1 MTLQPGDIL
10 AFYGTDWTSR
20 CIEWGTWGPSHVGIL
35 CDYRGSPVL
44 VESTTLCDQPCL
56 VTGKTI
62 RGVQAHLAED
72 RIATYRGRVLH
83 YALTDECR
91 LSSDESTLLTRI
103 LLKHWIGRPYDLAGA
118 LVSGTNFLKFSHWV
132 PYPDLGS
139 VFCSK
144 LVARLYMRL
153 NRLNWDDPGR
163 YSPAYL
169 IRTLRR
175 TGVIEWPEVVRAG
188 ARACAA

>member
-1 MTLQPGDIL
+1 MNLQPGDIL

-35 CDYRGSPVL
+35 CDYRGGSVL
-44 VESTTLCDQPCL
+44 VESTTLCDLPCI
-56 VTGKTI
+56 VTGKKI
-62 RGVQAHLAED
+62 SGVQAHAAEE
-72 RIATYRGRVLH
+72 RIAGYRGRVLH
-83 YALTDECR
+83 YPMTDECR
-91 LSSDESTLLTRI
+91 LSSDESSLLTRI

-118 LVSGTNFLKFSHWV
+118 LVSGTNLLKFSHLI

-144 LVARLYMRL
+144 LVARIYMRL

-169 IRTLRR
+169 IRKLRR
-175 TGVIEWPEVVRAG
+175 TGVIDLPEEMNASVQRL
-188 ARACAA
+188 AA